1 MTAVGFGYKN
11 GSIVAPTCRQVCSGA
26 TDQVSVVHVTF
37 GPAVIAFRE
46 ILEVFLV
53 MHRPITLSRQS
64 NDAGT

>member
-1 MTAVGFGYKN
+1 
-11 GSIVAPTCRQVCSGA
+11 
-26 TDQVSVVHVTF
+26 VHVTF